1 MCSIQVRVDCN
12 DLLIMIYYYYCFFS
26 FFLAFSVNLVIII
39 DIIYATLNMLMM
51 MMMMM
56 MMMIVY
62 IWRNIAFLELYSY
75 LFLVSSAQTVLN
87 TRRCFLFSPS
97 YFVMQLL
104 LAVHPY

>member
-1 MCSIQVRVDCN
+1 
-12 DLLIMIYYYYCFFS
+12 
-26 FFLAFSVNLVIII
+26 VNLVIII
-39 DIIYATLNMLMM
+39 DIIYATLNML
-51 MMMMM
+51 M